1 MLRQAALALL
11 LANGLLLALQA
22 GWLDRLVGPGPAS
35 AQREPGRLERQ
46 VNPGLVQVVPVA
58 GIAAG
63 GAGGTAADGAGG
75 PAAGPGAGSATE
87 APLAC
92 LEAGP
97 FDAADIAVAE
107 RSLRDAGVAA
117 GAWQV
122 LVDAPAGSTAGATV
136 AATAGTTP
144 GALAGAPA
152 GGFLVHMG
160 RYADRQ
166 ALQRKRDELT
176 RLKVETD
183 ELRDIPDLQPG
194 LSLGRFD
201 TRAKAEAAMARL
213 AQQGVRTAQVV
224 ALRPGAMA
232 GAAASAPLAAR
243 RLRLPEADAALQAR
257 LAGLRLPSGPGF
269 LPCAG
274 AGAAVSG
281 GSGGRR

>member
-63 GAGGTAADGAGG
+63 GAGG

-107 RSLRDAGVAA
+107 RSLSR
-117 GAWQV
+117 
-122 LVDAPAGSTAGATV
+122 
-136 AATAGTTP
+136 GT
-144 GALAGAPA
+144 
-152 GGFLVHMG
+152 
-160 RYADRQ
+160 R
-166 ALQRKRDELT
+166 
-176 RLKVETD
+176 
-183 ELRDIPDLQPG
+183 
-194 LSLGRFD
+194 
-201 TRAKAEAAMARL
+201 
-213 AQQGVRTAQVV
+213 
-224 ALRPGAMA
+224 
-232 GAAASAPLAAR
+232 
-243 RLRLPEADAALQAR
+243 
-257 LAGLRLPSGPGF
+257 
-269 LPCAG
+269 
-274 AGAAVSG
+274 
-281 GSGGRR
+281 